1 MDDICLIVTS
11 GYTCIEVNLE
21 NVITMTITMIDS
33 CSDGE
38 HSCHLHIHFHGCG
51 MERGW
56 LGDGYIQRTGFLP
69 LAEANNIVMMFPQVS
84 LGEE

>member
-1 MDDICLIVTS
+1 MVWTTMAS
-11 GYTCIEVNLE
+11 SSSPAGIEVEQDDKNE
-21 NVITMTITMIDS
+21 NPPHS

-38 HSCHLHIHFHGCG
+38 LSCHLHVHFHGCG

-56 LGDGYIQRTGFLP
+56 LGNGYIKRTGFLP

-84 LGEE
+84 WV

>member
-1 MDDICLIVTS
+1 MRLKMEWMTMAS
-11 GYTCIEVNLE
+11 SSSPPGTEVDLE
-21 NVITMTITMIDS
+21 NVLNSLLS

-38 HSCHLHIHFHGCG
+38 HSCHLHVHFHGCG

-84 LGEE
+84 

>member
-1 MDDICLIVTS
+1 MELDP
-11 GYTCIEVNLE
+11 E
-21 NVITMTITMIDS
+21 NVLNSLLS

-38 HSCHLHIHFHGCG
+38 HSCHLHVHFHGCG

-69 LAEANNIVMMFPQVS
+69 LAEANNIVMIFPQVTS
-84 LGEE
+84 AQM